1 MYSKL
6 FFNHAHQAKNVAQM
20 SRLPLRVHNFYL
32 LLVCAVLVYRFLGLS
47 SCKEHEQPFS
57 FLIHNTRKAV
67 SRISYGIVVGE
78 VIERRLEGWEKGK
91 KKF

>member
-20 SRLPLRVHNFYL
+20 SRLPLRVHNFYP
-32 LLVCAVLVYRFLGLS
+32 LLVCVVLVYRFLGLS

-57 FLIHNTRKAV
+57 FLINN
-67 SRISYGIVVGE
+67 SEESCE
-78 VIERRLEGWEKGK
+78 QN
-91 KKF
+91 F